1 MGFLQYR
8 AICSFSM
15 SVLLGLNVNI
25 LDVRV
30 IDQSCGIG
38 LVFSDREGMKQKKD
52 RGGGGGG
59 GGGGGDYSR
68 AVIISNILTKR
79 GRLFEGGD

>member
-1 MGFLQYR
+1 
-8 AICSFSM
+8 M

-52 RGGGGGG
+52 RGGGGR
-59 GGGGGDYSR
+59 GGDYSR
-68 AVIISNILTKR
+68 AAIISNILTKR